1 MKEIRYVIVQK
12 IKWNSTKEFLNKF
25 IKNVPQLVQW

>member
-1 MKEIRYVIVQK
+1 MKEIWYVTVQK

-25 IKNVPQLVQW
+25 IKNFPQLVQW